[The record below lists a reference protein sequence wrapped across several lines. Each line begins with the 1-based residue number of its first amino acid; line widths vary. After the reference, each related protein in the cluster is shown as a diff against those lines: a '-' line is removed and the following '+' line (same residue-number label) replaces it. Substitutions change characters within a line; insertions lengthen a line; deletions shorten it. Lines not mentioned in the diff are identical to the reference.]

1 MNYIIH
7 LEFKSDA
14 NIYFSATRY
23 EIKYTK
29 NFSLLSED
37 WDSIQT
43 IQTSDVVTGSL
54 EPKPAFQKMEFSVK
68 RDIFDDGTVY
78 FVALKAIDDKGLS
91 SEISN
96 VARFYNKK
104 LPEILEVKVFVE
116 NVEYVESRA
125 KPGTYQWKIEH
136 WLNSNTKWHE

>member
-1 MNYIIH
+1 M
-7 LEFKSDA
+7 
-14 NIYFSATRY
+14 
-23 EIKYTK
+23 
-29 NFSLLSED
+29 SED

-125 KPGTYQWKIEH
+125 KPGTYQ
-136 WLNSNTKWHE
+136 